1 MQAGLPVLASI
12 NPVNDLIRLIEQERV
27 GRVHTDQS
35 VASLER
41 LVGQLV
47 DDIKLDA
54 DLPARC
60 HALIARLFAP
70 EAVVRQITVCLRLPV
85 HGRSWLK
92 RCLSHRRQWIR

>member
-27 GRVHTDQS
+27 GRVGTDQS
-35 VASLER
+35 VDSLER

-85 HGRSWLK
+85 HRRSWLK
-92 RCLSHRRQWIR
+92 RYFSHRRQWIR

>member
-70 EAVVRQITVCLRLPV
+70 EAVVRQITVCLRLPD

-92 RCLSHRRQWIR
+92 RYLSHRRQWIR